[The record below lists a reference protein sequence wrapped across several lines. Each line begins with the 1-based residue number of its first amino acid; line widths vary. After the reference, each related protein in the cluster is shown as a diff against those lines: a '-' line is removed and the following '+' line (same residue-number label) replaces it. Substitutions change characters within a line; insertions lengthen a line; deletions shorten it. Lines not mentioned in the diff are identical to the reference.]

1 MDLDHDVRAALKPL
15 DDEGLIDLVEVDA
28 SLVGVGATPNPLAT
42 MGIMIRLNTLDPEAH
57 REEIEHL
64 LHEHGLKNI
73 EVVLETNPPPEVPE
87 VIETN

>member
-1 MDLDHDVRAALKPL
+1 MALDHDVRAALKSL
-15 DDEGLIDLVEVDA
+15 DDEGLIHLVEVDA

-64 LHEHGLKNI
+64 LHEHGLTNI
-73 EVVLETNPPPEVPE
+73 ELVLETNPPPDATG
-87 VIETN
+87 VI